1 MAAYVLF
8 HVLWHHR
15 RFGRF
20 LEQQRQGR
28 WLRHVAP
35 PADGVTV
42 GVLGL
47 GRIGG
52 EVANTLQGL

>member
-1 MAAYVLF
+1 MAEYVLF

-20 LEQQRQGR
+20 LDQQRQAR
-28 WLRHVAP
+28 WQRFVAP
-35 PADGVTV
+35 PAGEVTV
-42 GVLGL
+42 GILGL

-52 EVANTLQGL
+52 EVAG